1 MPLPEFDFV
10 FDTEQVTPEIKVESE
25 VEAEVDPKV
34 EDEVIKETQTQTDN
48 NNSKTEDNTEVEPEN
63 TLDEQTQAHYQSLV
77 NFYKDE
83 GLVQL
88 DEETPVE
95 IKSKED
101 FANILREQRIK
112 ERQALEENLISNT
125 PEYGQDIMEYLL
137 TEGNQLTVDKLKS
150 FLDIKETTE
159 QPIVETEEE
168 AREYLKNIYTTQHDE
183 DTALVILDG
192 LEDKGILVDKAKEL
206 QAKDKEEAEAK
217 LAETIE
223 ESKKSKQEALQQQKT
238 FVHNLTKE
246 LNGTGWEG
254 SIQSEIYT
262 NIINGGLRNKTQAI
276 VNYPKALIGIANFLR
291 FFDEKTGKLNV
302 EDYVKSMGGNTK
314 AVNKIKNNID
324 KNFGTP
330 VISSGTTRT
339 MQESDNSEYEFA

>member
-88 DEETPVE
+88 DEENPVK

-192 LEDKGILVDKAKEL
+192 LEDKGIL
-206 QAKDKEEAEAK
+206 
-217 LAETIE
+217 
-223 ESKKSKQEALQQQKT
+223 
-238 FVHNLTKE
+238 
-246 LNGTGWEG
+246 G
-254 SIQSEIYT
+254 
-262 NIINGGLRNKTQAI
+262 R
-276 VNYPKALIGIANFLR
+276 
-291 FFDEKTGKLNV
+291 
-302 EDYVKSMGGNTK
+302 
-314 AVNKIKNNID
+314 
-324 KNFGTP
+324 
-330 VISSGTTRT
+330 
-339 MQESDNSEYEFA
+339 